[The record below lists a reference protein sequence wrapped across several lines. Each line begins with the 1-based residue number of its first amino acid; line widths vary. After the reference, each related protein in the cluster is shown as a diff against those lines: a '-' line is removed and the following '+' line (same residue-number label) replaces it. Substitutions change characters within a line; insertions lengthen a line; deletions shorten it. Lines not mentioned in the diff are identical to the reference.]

1 MRHSTV
7 YKATRLALAALVLL
21 ACAGLPVSAG
31 VTAEEAARLGADL
44 TPLGAEAAGN
54 SAGTIPPWQGGITRV
69 PADYQPGM
77 HHPDPHPEDQP
88 LFVITAENVREH
100 EAHLSPGQVALFKRY
115 PDTFRMPVYPSR
127 RTASLPQKIYERT
140 IANATTATL
149 TEQGNGVLNAAE
161 GIPFPIPKS
170 GLEAVWNH
178 LLRYRGTTLS
188 SAAGQATPTADG
200 SYVMVRLKEDIIW
213 AYHQPGA
220 TTSTIDNKLAYFRQ
234 EVLSPPRLAGQQ
246 LLVHE
251 TLNQAVEPR
260 KAWSY
265 NPGQRRVRRAPN
277 VAYDNPG
284 TASDGQRTN
293 DQSDIFNGA
302 PDRYDWTLVG
312 KKELYIPYN
321 SYRLHSDQ
329 NSFDDILHPG
339 HLNPELTRYELHRV
353 WVVEARVKEGM
364 RHIYARRTFF
374 LDEDSWQIA
383 IADQYDGRGEIWRV
397 SEAHTINYYQVPLVW
412 STATTVY
419 DLQNGRYL
427 AQGLSNEYEPARFD
441 HSLERSSFTPE
452 ALRQHGRR

>member
-1 MRHSTV
+1 MRYITACRKS
-7 YKATRLALAALVLL
+7 LPALVLL
-21 ACAGLPVSAG
+21 AFAGLLVSAE
-31 VTAEEAARLGADL
+31 VTAETTARLGADL

-54 SAGTIPPWQGGITRV
+54 AGGTIPPWQGGITQ
-69 PADYQPGM
+69 PPEGYQPGM
-77 HHPDPHPEDQP
+77 HHPDPFPGDKP
-88 LFVITAENVREH
+88 LFVITAKNVHEH
-100 EAHLSPGQVALFKRY
+100 ESHLSPGQIALFHRY

-127 RTASLPQKIYERT
+127 RTASLPQRLYERT

-161 GIPFPIPKS
+161 GIPFPIPQN

-188 SAAGQATPTADG
+188 TAAGQAIPTADG
-200 SYVMVRLKEDIIW
+200 AYVMVRLKEDILW
-213 AYHQPGA
+213 PYHQPGA
-220 TTSTIDNKLAYFRQ
+220 TVSTIDNKLAYFRQ
-234 EVLSPPRLAGQQ
+234 EVLSPPRLAGQL
-246 LLVHE
+246 LLVYE
-251 TLNQAVEPR
+251 TLNQAAEPR
-260 KAWSY
+260 KAWTY

-277 VAYDNPG
+277 VGYDNPG

-329 NSFDDILHPG
+329 NRFEDILQPG
-339 HLNPELTRYELHRV
+339 HLNPDLTRYELHRV
-353 WVVEARVKEGM
+353 WVVEARLKEDM
-364 RHIYARRTFF
+364 RHIYERRTFF

-397 SEAHTINYYQVPLVW
+397 SEAHTINYYEVPLTW
-412 STATTVY
+412 TTATTVY

-427 AQGLSNEYEPARFD
+427 VQGLSNEFEPARFD
-441 HSLERSSFTPE
+441 HPLARNRFTTE

>member
-1 MRHSTV
+1 MRYITARQKSLPV
-7 YKATRLALAALVLL
+7 LVSLVLL
-21 ACAGLPVSAG
+21 ACTGLPVSAE
-31 VTAEEAARLGADL
+31 VSAESAARLGSDL

-54 SAGTIPPWQGGITRV
+54 AAGTIPPWQGGITR
-69 PADYQPGM
+69 PPKGYQPGM
-77 HHPDPHPEDQP
+77 HHPDPFPEDKP
-88 LFVITAENVREH
+88 LFVITAKNVHEH
-100 EAHLSPGQVALFKRY
+100 EAHLSPGQIALFHRY

-127 RTASLPQKIYERT
+127 RTASLPQRIYERT
-140 IANATTATL
+140 VANATTATL

-161 GIPFPIPKS
+161 GIPFPIPQN

-178 LLRYRGTTLS
+178 LLRYRGTTMS
-188 SAAGQATPTADG
+188 TASGQAIPTADG
-200 SYVMVRLKEDIIW
+200 AYVMVRLKEDILW
-213 AYHQPGA
+213 PYHQPGA
-220 TTSTIDNKLAYFRQ
+220 TVSTIDNKLAYFRQ
-234 EVLSPPRLAGQQ
+234 EVLSPPRLAGQL
-246 LLVHE
+246 LLVYE
-251 TLNQAVEPR
+251 TLNQAAEPR

-277 VAYDNPG
+277 VGYDNPG

-329 NSFDDILHPG
+329 NRFDDILQPG
-339 HLNPELTRYELHRV
+339 HLNPDLTRYELHRV
-353 WVVEARVKEGM
+353 WVVEARLKKGM

-397 SEAHTINYYQVPLVW
+397 SEAHTLNYYEVPLTW
-412 STATTVY
+412 ATATAVY

-427 AQGLSNEYEPARFD
+427 VQGLSNEFEPGRFD
-441 HSLERSSFTPE
+441 HTLARSLFTPE

>member
-1 MRHSTV
+1 MRHTTACRKSLSV
-7 YKATRLALAALVLL
+7 LVSLALL
-21 ACAGLPVSAG
+21 ACAGLPVSAEVSG
-31 VTAEEAARLGADL
+31 ETAARLGADL

-54 SAGTIPPWQGGITRV
+54 ASGTIPPWQGGITWS
-69 PADYQPGM
+69 PEGYQPGM
-77 HHPDPHPEDQP
+77 HHPDPFPEDKP
-88 LFVITAENVREH
+88 LFVITAENVHEH
-100 EAHLSPGQVALFKRY
+100 EAHLSPGQIALFHRY

-127 RTASLPQKIYERT
+127 RTASLPQRIYERT

-149 TEQGNGVLNAAE
+149 TEQGNGVLNASE
-161 GIPFPIPKS
+161 GIPFPIPQN

-188 SAAGQATPTADG
+188 TAAGQAIPTADG
-200 SYVMVRLKEDIIW
+200 TYVMVRLKEDIVW
-213 AYHQPGA
+213 AYSQPGA

-234 EVLSPPRLAGQQ
+234 EVQSPPRLAGQL
-246 LLVHE
+246 LLVYE
-251 TLNQAVEPR
+251 TLNQAAEPR
-260 KAWSY
+260 KAWTY

-277 VAYDNPG
+277 VGYDNPG

-302 PDRYDWTLVG
+302 PDRYDWTLMG

-321 SYRLHSDQ
+321 SYRLHSDK
-329 NSFDDILHPG
+329 NRFDDILQPG
-339 HLNPELTRYELHRV
+339 HINPDLTRYELHRV
-353 WVVEARVKEGM
+353 WVVEARLKKGM

-397 SEAHTINYYQVPLVW
+397 SEAHTINYYEVPLTW
-412 STATTVY
+412 TTATTVY

-427 AQGLSNEYEPARFD
+427 VQGLSNEFEPARFD
-441 HSLERSSFTPE
+441 HPLARNQFTPE